1 MRKRGKTDAN
11 QAEIVAVLRRC
22 GFSVQ
27 SLASVGNGCPDL
39 LVGRGLENFLLE
51 VKDGQK
57 PASKQ
62 RLTED
67 EEAWHGMW
75 RGQVTTVNSADE
87 ALRKLGQK

>member
-1 MRKRGKTDAN
+1 MRKHGKIDAN

-51 VKDGQK
+51 VKDGNQ
-57 PASKQ
+57 PPSKH
-62 RLTED
+62 RLTD
-67 EEAWHGMW
+67 EEKEWHAGW
-75 RGQVTTVNSADE
+75 RGQVTTVHSVDE
-87 ALRKLGQK
+87 ALSKMGQK